1 VDQAELRS
9 QLRAQLDEAQRE
21 LAKLT
26 TLRRR
31 KQYEWAAEEEN
42 LKARINEINRQL
54 SQLRRAVTFPEM
66 FQKVAEMRLG
76 ADVYR
81 ALMAE
86 TTQRLAELD
95 RATKVE
101 SAVDHEGP
109 S

>member
-1 VDQAELRS
+1 MDQAELRS
-9 QLRAQLDEAQRE
+9 QLRAQLDEAQRD

-26 TLRRR
+26 TLRKRQ
-31 KQYEWAAEEEN
+31 QYEWATEEEN

-76 ADVYR
+76 PDVYR

-95 RATKVE
+95 RATQ
-101 SAVDHEGP
+101 VDVPGE
-109 S
+109 